1 MLKHLRP
8 LLLASALITT
18 ACEPAQPQTPAADM
32 KLSGKSTPDLAP
44 PASTPVQTPK
54 AKLTATQELVRKLD
68 ASIALYTK
76 RTNQPKRAW
85 LDSQLLAETLMA
97 RAKLTGSLDDY
108 VAAGKALDQS
118 FKDAPESAG
127 PWMTLASYQFTVH
140 EFDKAAQTLKHASTP
155 TLAIAKDQDAIDSLH
170 ADIMFQR
177 GQLKDALK
185 IYERIAK
192 ASPKSS
198 NLARL
203 GHYHLKT
210 GDLDGARKHYDRAIA
225 LTKTEAAALMPK
237 AWTLL
242 MRGIVE
248 LEAGQ
253 YDQAQAFFKRADETM
268 PGWYLVEEHLAE
280 VLKLQSKHDEA
291 IVLYKR
297 VLEKN
302 PAGEFMDAM
311 AECLRLQGKGDEAK
325 TWSDKAQEAYKADI
339 AKLPSAAYGH
349 ALDHFLEGDDK
360 EYALTLARK
369 NHELRPGPEPKL
381 KLATALLNLDRIDEA
396 TTLLKEV
403 SQTPY
408 RTVDYHLVMAALYT
422 HKKQEK
428 QAKQQQQLA
437 QKLNPHALD

>member
-1 MLKHLRP
+1 M
-8 LLLASALITT
+8 TT
-18 ACEPAQPQTPAADM
+18 ACDPPQPPPTPAKAADM
-32 KLSGKSTPDLAP
+32 GLSAKNKPDQAATSATPPTPAP
-44 PASTPVQTPK
+44 K
-54 AKLTATQELVRKLD
+54 IKLTATQEIVRKLD

-76 RTNQPKRAW
+76 RTKAQKGAW
-85 LDSQLLAETLMA
+85 LDNQLLADALMA

-108 VAAGKALDQS
+108 VAAGKAIEQS
-118 FKDAPESAG
+118 FKEAPKGAG
-127 PWMTLASYQFTVH
+127 PWMTLASYQFTIH
-140 EFDKAAQTLKHASTP
+140 EFDKAAKTLE
-155 TLAIAKDQDAIDSLH
+155 LAAKPAVPKGADLVAIESLR
-170 ADIMFQR
+170 ADIMFQS

-185 IYERIAK
+185 IYERVA
-192 ASPKSS
+192 KSS
-198 NLARL
+198 PSAPNFARL
-203 GHYHLKT
+203 GLYHLKT
-210 GDLDGARKHYDRAIA
+210 GDLDGARKHYDHAIEQ
-225 LTKTEAAALMPK
+225 TKIDAAALMPK

-268 PGWYLVEEHLAE
+268 PGWYLIEEHLAE
-280 VLKLQSKHDEA
+280 VLKLQGKLDEA
-291 IVLYKR
+291 VALYGR

-311 AECLRLQGKGDEAK
+311 AECLTLQGKTDEAK

-381 KLATALLNLDRIDEA
+381 KLATALLNLGKADEA
-396 TTLLKEV
+396 ELLMKEV
-403 SQTPY
+403 TQTPY
-408 RTVDYHLVMAALYT
+408 RTVDYHLVMAALFA

-428 QAKQQQQLA
+428 QAQQQQQLA